1 MISINTNSELLRLRG
16 LLNYINHTS
25 YSYSR
30 INQQFPID
38 SIQSDEDAEEI
49 IISYKSLISEITN
62 LIANYEIRTKD

>member
-1 MISINTNSELLRLRG
+1 MISINTNSELLHLRG
-16 LLNYINHTS
+16 LLNYINHIS

-38 SIQSDEDAEEI
+38 SIQSDDEADQLI
-49 IISYKSLISEITN
+49 TSYKSLMSEITN

>member
-16 LLNYINHTS
+16 LLNFINHVS

>member
-1 MISINTNSELLRLRG
+1 MITINTNSELLRLRG
-16 LLNYINHTS
+16 LLNFINHVS

-38 SIQSDEDAEEI
+38 SIQSNDEADQLI
-49 IISYKSLISEITN
+49 TSYKSLMSEITN